1 MHTRPLGIVLVIAVL
16 LLAMGLTASPALA
29 GAADQ
34 LIEDASDGVVD
45 GDYSVATVRAAL
57 AIVRADPSYSMYSDV
72 EAVLEDY
79 LKSITKSSP
88 TPTPKP
94 TPKPTPTPTPTPT
107 DTPTPVATHKATPTP
122 KPTRS
127 PRASHTPTPVSSS
140 ASAAPGPLPTI
151 SSWDRAKERL
161 GAMPWFF
168 TGMVVALAA
177 GIVVKRR

>member
-1 MHTRPLGIVLVIAVL
+1 MVVLIAML
-16 LLAMGLTASPALA
+16 LLAMGLTASPVLA

-72 EAVLEDY
+72 EWVLEDY

-94 TPKPTPTPTPTPT
+94 TREPTATPTPTPTG
-107 DTPTPVATHKATPTP
+107 TPTPVATHTATPTP

-127 PRASHTPTPVSSS
+127 PRASHTPTPVASS
-140 ASAAPGPLPTI
+140 ASAAPLPLPTT
-151 SSWDRAKERL
+151 SSWDRAKTRL
-161 GAMPWFF
+161 GAVPWFF
-168 TGMVVALAA
+168 AGAAIALVA
-177 GIVVKRR
+177 GIVVQRRRRAN

>member
-1 MHTRPLGIVLVIAVL
+1 MHTRSLGIVLIIAVS

-45 GDYSVATVRAAL
+45 GDYSAATVRAAL
-57 AIVRADPSYSMYSDV
+57 AIVRADPSYSMYSDI
-72 EAVLEDY
+72 ESVLEDY

-94 TPKPTPTPTPTPT
+94 TRAPTPTPTPTPT
-107 DTPTPVATHKATPTP
+107 RTPTPVATHKATPTP

-127 PRASHTPTPVSSS
+127 PRASRTPTPASSS
-140 ASAAPGPLPTI
+140 VAAAPAPLLTI
-151 SSWDRAKERL
+151 SSWDRARTRL

-168 TGMVVALAA
+168 AGVAVALVA